1 MNKIDEPLVSVI
13 INCFNGARF
22 IENAIISV
30 FKQTYKNFELII
42 WDNQSTDDTK
52 KIIDSFLDERIKYYY
67 ADKHTNLY
75 TARNKAVEKSN
86 GQFITFLDCDDW
98 WEKNKIEKQIKK
110 FQTGDFSIV
119 YANQR
124 LIFDKKTR
132 FGKYIDV
139 LVCKIL
145 SRDHINVKKFEKK
158 GFKLE
163 GNILNEI
170 ISDYKVGIATVMIKK
185 EIFDQFDNRFHII
198 GDFEF
203 VIRTASKYQIGFID
217 EILASYRVHGFNES
231 FRMRKLQIAEL
242 KTWYDETEKDKL
254 ISKLESFKMFKYKLM
269 YLEAMDNVGDK
280 NYREVIRV
288 IYNIPMNLWKLKIR
302 LLIILLSPSIVVKIF
317 RT

>member
-1 MNKIDEPLVSVI
+1 MKKIDEPLVSVI

-22 IENAIISV
+22 IENALISV

-52 KIIDSFLDERIKYYY
+52 KIVDSFSDERIKYYY

-75 TARNKAVEKSN
+75 TARNKAVKKSN

-98 WEKNKIEKQIKK
+98 WENNKIEKQIKK

-170 ISDYKVGIATVMIKK
+170 LNDYKVGIATVMIKK
-185 EIFDQFDNRFHII
+185 EIFDKFDDRFHII

-242 KTWYDETEKDKL
+242 KTWYDETGKDKL

-269 YLEAMDNVGDK
+269 YLEAMDNVGDR
-280 NYREVIRV
+280 NFREVIRV

>member
-22 IENAIISV
+22 IENALISV

-52 KIIDSFLDERIKYYY
+52 KIVDSFSDERIKYYY

-75 TARNKAVEKSN
+75 TARNKAVKKSN

-98 WEKNKIEKQIKK
+98 WENNKIEKQIKK

-132 FGKYIDV
+132 FGKHIDV

-145 SRDHINVKKFEKK
+145 SRDHINIKKFKKK

-170 ISDYKVGIATVMIKK
+170 LNDYKVGIATVMIKK
-185 EIFDQFDNRFHII
+185 EIFDKFDDRFHII

-242 KTWYDETEKDKL
+242 KTWYDETGKDKL

-269 YLEAMDNVGDK
+269 YLEAMDNVGDR
-280 NYREVIRV
+280 NFREVIRV
-288 IYNIPMNLWKLKIR
+288 IYNIPMKLWKLKIR

>member
-1 MNKIDEPLVSVI
+1 MKKIDEPLVSVI

-75 TARNKAVEKSN
+75 TARNKAVEQSN

-145 SRDHINVKKFEKK
+145 SRDHINVKKFKKK

-185 EIFDQFDNRFHII
+185 EVFDQFDSRFHII

-203 VIRTASKYQIGFID
+203 IIRTASKYQIGFID

-269 YLEAMDNVGDK
+269 YLEAMYNVGDK

>member
-22 IENAIISV
+22 IENALISV

-52 KIIDSFLDERIKYYY
+52 KIVDSFSDERIKYYY

-75 TARNKAVEKSN
+75 TARNKAVKKSN

-98 WEKNKIEKQIKK
+98 WENNKIEKQIKK
-110 FQTGDFSIV
+110 FQTGNFSIV

-132 FGKYIDV
+132 FGKHIDV

-170 ISDYKVGIATVMIKK
+170 LNDYKVGIATVMIKK
-185 EIFDQFDNRFHII
+185 EIFDKFDDIFHII

-242 KTWYDETEKDKL
+242 KTWYDETRKDKL

-269 YLEAMDNVGDK
+269 YLEAMDNVGDR
-280 NYREVIRV
+280 NFREVIRV

>member
-22 IENAIISV
+22 IENALISV

-52 KIIDSFLDERIKYYY
+52 KIVDSFSDERIKYYY

-75 TARNKAVEKSN
+75 TARNKAVKKSN

-98 WEKNKIEKQIKK
+98 WENNKIEKQIKK

-132 FGKYIDV
+132 FGKHIDV

-145 SRDHINVKKFEKK
+145 SRDHINIKKFKKK

-170 ISDYKVGIATVMIKK
+170 LNDYKVGIATVMIKK
-185 EIFDQFDNRFHII
+185 EIFDKFDDRFHII

-242 KTWYDETEKDKL
+242 KTWYDETGKDKL

-269 YLEAMDNVGDK
+269 YLEAMDNVGDR
-280 NYREVIRV
+280 NFREVIRV

>member
-22 IENAIISV
+22 IENALISV

-52 KIIDSFLDERIKYYY
+52 KIVDSFSDERIKYYY

-75 TARNKAVEKSN
+75 TARNKAVKKSN

-98 WEKNKIEKQIKK
+98 WENNKIEKQIKK

-132 FGKYIDV
+132 FGKHIDV

-170 ISDYKVGIATVMIKK
+170 LNDYKVGIATVMIKK
-185 EIFDQFDNRFHII
+185 EIFDKFDDRFHII

-242 KTWYDETEKDKL
+242 KTWYDETRKDKL

-269 YLEAMDNVGDK
+269 YLEAMDNVGDR
-280 NYREVIRV
+280 NFREVIRV